1 VNRLVRRN
9 LLVTSEADREGEVD
23 EMYIITQR
31 RLDNLSKKRTT
42 ELYFCTFNI
51 LSFQLYCHLHR
62 MFV

>member
-23 EMYIITQR
+23 EMYIIIQR

-42 ELYFCTFNI
+42 ELYFRTFNI
-51 LSFQLYCHLHR
+51 LSLQLYCHLHR